1 MAKRHN
7 LYTSLTPKETG
18 LGWLYFLLELF
29 IIPILL
35 KMGNDLLPEKL
46 DAAVLNFIYYL
57 LNFVALTAIFRHFLK
72 KNLVTAGKDFWDLLQ
87 AVILGYVA
95 YYVSG
100 KLLGWLLPLIYP
112 GFVSV
117 NDQSIAAQAGS
128 HYTLMAIGVVLL
140 VPTAEELCFRGLIFR
155 GLHGRSRAWSYILS
169 TLAFCLVHV
178 SGYIGNYSPVLLILC
193 AIQYIPAG
201 LALAWAYEKCGSIFA
216 PILIHTAVNAIGI
229 YAMR

>member
-1 MAKRHN
+1 MAKRNN

-35 KMGNDLLPEKL
+35 QKGNSLLPQKL
-46 DAAVLNFIYYL
+46 DSATLNFIFYL
-57 LNFVALTAIFRHFLK
+57 LNFLALVIIFHHFLK
-72 KNLVTAGKDFWDLLQ
+72 KNLVTAGKNFWDLLQ

-100 KLLGWLLPLIYP
+100 KLLGWLLPMVYP
-112 GFVSV
+112 GYVNV
-117 NDQSIAAQAGS
+117 NDQNISALAGS
-128 HYTLMAIGVVLL
+128 RFALMAIGVVVL

-169 TLAFCLVHV
+169 TLAFCLVHI
-178 SGYIGNYSPVLLILC
+178 SGYFGSYSPALLILC